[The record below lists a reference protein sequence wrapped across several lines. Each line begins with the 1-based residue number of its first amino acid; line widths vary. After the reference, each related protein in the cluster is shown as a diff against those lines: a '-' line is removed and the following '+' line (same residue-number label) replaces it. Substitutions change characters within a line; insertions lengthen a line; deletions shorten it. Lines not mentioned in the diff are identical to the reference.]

1 MATNISPM
9 AAAVQVRHPIKA
21 ATLLYSA
28 PPFVL
33 RGPIYMMFVT
43 MVAML
48 VYSFIATTDTLVR
61 SPVKLERQSI
71 PIPAIGGGRVEDIL
85 VKENSTVRFDSPLA
99 IIQENYRA
107 ALTPEQEALYRQ
119 QEDLNKRKDEA
130 RRNASFRTSQLENQ
144 IAELRARA
152 STGNLTQRNRVE
164 QLENQ
169 LRTAQASLPGRQA
182 QAATARQSRDRLE
195 PLCRDRI
202 VPITQ
207 CEAAR
212 TAFDGAE
219 QGVRATEAEISNAKA
234 SLDSAR
240 AELRQQGDQS
250 AIQRLEAEKAK
261 ADEDLKQET
270 GRLDKQ
276 IDDILRRISQSYT
289 LVPGVTPL
297 KDEQGQP
304 TGKVRYSSTVDEG
317 VITTVHAQT
326 GQLINP
332 GQPIVT
338 IVRNNAPLVA
348 RLLVQ
353 NRDIGQLKR
362 GRQVQIKYDAYPYQ
376 EYGISTGQVS
386 DISVRP
392 NEQNLYPVKVALDRE
407 TIQRQPVSPE
417 NPPKA
422 LEIGLSGVAEI
433 KVGDRRFIEMLFAPA
448 SKFFK
453 QDELEQAPATAATA
467 NGPGAAAAKP

>member
-1 MATNISPM
+1 MATKSSAA

-61 SPVKLERQSI
+61 APLKLERQSI

-85 VKENSTVRFDSPLA
+85 VKENTIVRFDTPLA

-119 QEDLNKRKDEA
+119 RDDLDKRKQEA
-130 RRNASFRTSQLENQ
+130 ERNANFRIQQLESQ
-144 IAELRARA
+144 IAELRSRA
-152 STGNLTQRNRVE
+152 STGNITQRNRVE

-169 LRTAQASLPGRQA
+169 LRTAQAALPGRQA

-207 CEAAR
+207 CESAR
-212 TAFDGAE
+212 TAYDAAE
-219 QGVRATEAEISNAKA
+219 QGVRSTEAEIANTRV

-240 AELRQQGDQS
+240 AELRQQADQS
-250 AIQRLEAEKAK
+250 SIQRLEAEQGKVR
-261 ADEDLKQET
+261 EDLKKESE
-270 GRLDKQ
+270 RLDKQ
-276 IDDILRRISQSYT
+276 IDDIQRRISQAYT

-304 TGKVRYSSTVDEG
+304 TGKVRYSSLDEG
-317 VITTVHAQT
+317 IVTTVHAQT

-362 GRQVQIKYDAYPYQ
+362 RQNVQIKYDAYPYQ
-376 EYGISTGQVS
+376 EYGISTGQIS

-392 NEQNLYPVKVALDRE
+392 NEQNLYVVKVALDSE
-407 TIQRQPVSPE
+407 TIRRQPATPE

-453 QDELEQAPATAATA
+453 QDELEQAPASTPGT
-467 NGPGAAAAKP
+467 GPAGAKP